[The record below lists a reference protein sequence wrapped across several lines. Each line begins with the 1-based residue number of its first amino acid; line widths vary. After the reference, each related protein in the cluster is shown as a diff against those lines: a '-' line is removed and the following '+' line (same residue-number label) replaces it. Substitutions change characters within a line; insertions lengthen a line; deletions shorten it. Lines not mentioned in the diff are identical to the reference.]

1 MACLAEYIGYCGS
14 AVAAGAALT
23 AVAVELGS
31 GVGAPLSV
39 PTAAAAI
46 AAALALIA
54 SGMAY
59 SNCLENAGKADEAR
73 RMREEMDE
81 LQREVD
87 RLSEL
92 VGAN

>member
-14 AVAAGAALT
+14 AVAAGAAFA

-31 GVGAPLSV
+31 GVGAPLSI
-39 PTAAAAI
+39 PTAAAGI

-59 SNCLENAGKADEAR
+59 SNCLENAGKADEAQ
-73 RMREEMDE
+73 RMREEMDQ

-87 RLSEL
+87 RLQEL

>member
-1 MACLAEYIGYCGS
+1 MACLGEYIGYCGS
-14 AVAAGAALT
+14 AVAAGAAFA

-31 GVGAPLSV
+31 GVGAPLTV
-39 PTAAAAI
+39 PTAVAAI
-46 AAALALIA
+46 AAALALVS

-59 SNCLENAGKADEAR
+59 SNCLENEGKAEEAR
-73 RMREEMDE
+73 RMREDMDE
-81 LQREVD
+81 LQREID

>member
-1 MACLAEYIGYCGS
+1 MAEYIGYCGS
-14 AVAAGAALT
+14 AVAAGAALA
-23 AVAVELGS
+23 AVVVEVGS
-31 GVGAPLSV
+31 GVGAPLSI

-59 SNCLENAGKADEAR
+59 SNCLENEGKADEAR
-73 RMREEMDE
+73 RMREDMDE

-87 RLSEL
+87 RLQEL
-92 VGAN
+92 VGAH